1 MDRYLDKYLDRYLAI
16 ETTQAKSA
24 IRRTKYYYRAT
35 INLLQHHIYSAILN
49 KIMAYC
55 DFTIRKAKEEF
66 NLTLVEGGTFFPEIK
81 PIPPSPYLSEFLQES
96 LPLAIA
102 MGSEKARSELI
113 ISPILFE
120 VRKILDRKISFFS
133 GEEFTVDQSIGL
145 NGICDFLISLSTEQ
159 LIIEAPAVVIVEAKK
174 ENLKGGLG
182 QCMAEMVAAQ
192 RFNEAKKQ
200 PTQVIYG
207 VVTSGNL
214 WTFLKLE
221 KQILT
226 IDFTDYFIPPCG
238 KNFGNFSLDD

>member
-1 MDRYLDKYLDRYLAI
+1 
-16 ETTQAKSA
+16 
-24 IRRTKYYYRAT
+24 
-35 INLLQHHIYSAILN
+35 
-49 KIMAYC
+49 MAYS
-55 DFTIRKAKEEF
+55 DFSIRKVKQSF
-66 NLTLVEGGTFFPEIK
+66 NLTLVSGGSFFP
-81 PIPPSPYLSEFLQES
+81 PIEPVAANPYLVEFLQES

-120 VRKILDRKISFFS
+120 MRKILDRKISFFS
-133 GEEFTVDQSIGL
+133 GEEFTVDPSVGL
-145 NGICDFLISLSTEQ
+145 NGTCDFLISKSPEQ

-192 RFNEAKKQ
+192 RFNEANQQ

-207 VVTSGNL
+207 SVTSGNL

-221 KQILT
+221 QQTVT
-226 IDFTDYFIPPCG
+226 IDLTDYLVSPVEKLLGILVWMI
-238 KNFGNFSLDD
+238 KNT

>member
-1 MDRYLDKYLDRYLAI
+1 MKF
-16 ETTQAKSA
+16 K
-24 IRRTKYYYRAT
+24 
-35 INLLQHHIYSAILN
+35 
-49 KIMAYC
+49 
-55 DFTIRKAKEEF
+55 
-66 NLTLVEGGTFFPEIK
+66 FFFGVI
-81 PIPPSPYLSEFLQES
+81 IG
-96 LPLAIA
+96 
-102 MGSEKARSELI
+102 MTLI
-113 ISPILFE
+113 ISATESIAVPTKGVKNPKTSTFRNLQ
-120 VRKILDRKISFFS
+120 KIIASVWITTL
-133 GEEFTVDQSIGL
+133 DQSIGL
-145 NGICDFLISLSTEQ
+145 NGICDFLISLSTQQ

-226 IDFTDYFIPPCG
+226 IDFTDYFIPPVERILG
-238 KNFGNFSLDD
+238 ILVWMIKNN